1 MSHVVLKTLATSTA
15 FAALCLATVAAQAQS
30 VRVRCDTFPDRSRA
44 SVDGR
49 DLAPGKYR
57 AMLESGNHEATSS
70 LKKAVDGE
78 AEFDFDSD
86 RNNVQQGA
94 TKIGRGF
101 IVDDHATGT
110 ILDVDGNVV
119 ASKTV
124 ACQAH

>member
-1 MSHVVLKTLATSTA
+1 MSHVVLRTLATSTA
-15 FAALCLATVAAQAQS
+15 FAALCLATTAQAAG
-30 VRVRCDTFPDRSRA
+30 VRVRCDNFPDRSRA

-57 AMLESGNHEATSS
+57 AMLTSGNHEATSK
-70 LKKAVDGE
+70 LKKAVDDE

-86 RNNVQQGA
+86 PDDVREGA

-101 IVDDHATGT
+101 IIDNHVTGT
-110 ILDVDGNVV
+110 ILDVDGNIV

-124 ACQAH
+124 ACEKH